1 MPSVP
6 LAIEHFT
13 DPACPVAFSAEPVR
27 QRLRWHYGEQ
37 LHWRHTMV
45 VITVEPGHAERLA
58 EGAPSLQR
66 SHGMPIDP
74 NPLARPASCEPA
86 CLAVVAA
93 RLNAPERHERLLR
106 ELRVRTMAGGLLDD
120 PELIAAAAGS
130 AGIDPGE
137 LERWSE
143 SEEAAAELTADMA
156 AARKPSAPARAL
168 DHKLA
173 GPRSGRRYSTPS
185 YEISDAAS
193 GRSICVPGLNPFE
206 AYATAIA
213 NLDPTLERRHV
224 PHGAAELLAWA
235 SEPLAT
241 AEIVA
246 ILDRDAAYVRADLA
260 HVARPTAAG
269 ADFYWQLA

>member
-1 MPSVP
+1 MPDVA
-6 LAIEHFT
+6 LEIEHFT

-58 EGAPSLQR
+58 EGAPNLQR

-74 NPLARPASCEPA
+74 NPLPRPASCEPA
-86 CLAVVAA
+86 CRAVVAA

-120 PELIAAAAGS
+120 PELIAAAARS
-130 AGIDPGE
+130 AGIDPGD
-137 LERWSE
+137 LDRWLASDE
-143 SEEAAAELTADMA
+143 TTAELAADMA
-156 AARKPSAPARAL
+156 AAREPSPGARAL

-173 GPRSGRRYSTPS
+173 GPRSKRRYSTPS
-185 YEISDAAS
+185 YEIADASS

-206 AYATAIA
+206 AYSTAVA

-224 PHGAAELLAWA
+224 PRTAAELLAWA
-235 SEPLAT
+235 SEPMAT

-246 ILDRDAAYVRADLA
+246 ILDRDAAYVRAELA